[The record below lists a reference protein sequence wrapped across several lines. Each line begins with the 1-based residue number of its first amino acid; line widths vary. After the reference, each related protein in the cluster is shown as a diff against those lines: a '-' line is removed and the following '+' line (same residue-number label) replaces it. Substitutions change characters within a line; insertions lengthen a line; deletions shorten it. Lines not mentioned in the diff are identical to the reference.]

1 MTRIATWTITQ
12 YIRQITKLKA
22 TLSVKTCVSKI
33 LITITATGAASSAA
47 RPEAMRDPLSA
58 GEGKVHSQANTDGE
72 TNIRKFGDSSKTFAL
87 RSEEEHEFDTVVKIS
102 QQPPRFPSQSGDL
115 EPVHE
120 RLLIGFILAMQGSRG
135 LQTSGDEPKCQN
147 IKFITVRV
155 ATSESTDRTQ
165 RCIQY
170 AGIAG
175 LENMS
180 LVKNALA
187 E

>member
-1 MTRIATWTITQ
+1 
-12 YIRQITKLKA
+12 
-22 TLSVKTCVSKI
+22 
-33 LITITATGAASSAA
+33 
-47 RPEAMRDPLSA
+47 MRDPLIT
-58 GEGKVHSQANTDGE
+58 GDGKVHSQANTDGE
-72 TNIRKFGDSSKTFAL
+72 TNIRKFGDYSKNFAP
-87 RSEEEHEFDTVVKIS
+87 RSEEEHEFDTVVKYLNNL
-102 QQPPRFPSQSGDL
+102 QDFPLKVAIWKQFMSDCLWASFWL
-115 EPVHE
+115 SKNHE
-120 RLLIGFILAMQGSRG
+120 DFKRVAMNQ
-135 LQTSGDEPKCQN
+135 KCQN

-155 ATSESTDRTQ
+155 ATSESTDRPQ